1 MWRPRSVLR
10 WAPILLLLALRAGQR
25 PVEPEGGVRRPR
37 GLREGANRSLA
48 AHGRMP
54 PEGGAGIRPATGPD
68 RGPHRRVAYLY
79 LEVHRP
85 PGSKARPWRLIQSSR
100 VGNLYAPSS
109 VRRRVRL
116 QERRFGGFAG
126 GSLPVGCRQCTDGAK
141 MVLFVTG
148 LCSFHCFYC
157 PVSDEKMY

>member
-25 PVEPEGGVRRPR
+25 PFE
-37 GLREGANRSLA
+37 
-48 AHGRMP
+48 

-85 PGSKARPWRLIQSSR
+85 PGSKARPWRLIPPSR

-116 QERRFGGFAG
+116 QERPFGGFAR
-126 GSLPVGCRQCTDGAK
+126 GSLD
-141 MVLFVTG
+141 
-148 LCSFHCFYC
+148 
-157 PVSDEKMY
+157 